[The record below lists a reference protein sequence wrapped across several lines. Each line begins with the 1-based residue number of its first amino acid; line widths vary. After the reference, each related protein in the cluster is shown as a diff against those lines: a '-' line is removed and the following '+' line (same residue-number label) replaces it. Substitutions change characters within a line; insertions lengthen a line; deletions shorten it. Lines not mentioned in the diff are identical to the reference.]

1 MTTEVTNEETQKK
14 QMPAGLPHRG
24 KNPKLPSRRKGFVAA
39 VLAMAVL
46 GASLAWVG
54 TRSTGSHQVLT
65 VKNDVFRGQ
74 TIKQEDLTSLSV
86 EGEQPQYIDINR
98 QGDVV
103 GTKAQTNLLAGT
115 PVVEGSFASAMP
127 VPEDMSIVG
136 LGLKPA
142 NMPVRELVPG
152 DKVRVVHTPSGE
164 QLTGDETLKTVAAVI
179 ERYPTASEDAEGNS
193 NFIID
198 IRVKK
203 SDAPQIVTWSSSGL
217 VGIVLDGEK

>member
-1 MTTEVTNEETQKK
+1 M
-14 QMPAGLPHRG
+14 
-24 KNPKLPSRRKGFVAA
+24 
-39 VLAMAVL
+39 
-46 GASLAWVG
+46 
-54 TRSTGSHQVLT
+54 
-65 VKNDVFRGQ
+65 VKNDLFRGQ

-86 EGEQPQYIDINR
+86 EGEQSQYLDINR
-98 QGDVV
+98 QADVV

-115 PVVEGSFASAMP
+115 PVIEGSFASAMP

-136 LGLKPA
+136 LGLKPS
-142 NMPVRELVPG
+142 NMPGRELVPG

-164 QLTGDETLKTVAAVI
+164 QLTGDETLQTVAAVI

-193 NFIID
+193 NFIVD

-203 SDAPQIVTWSSSGL
+203 ADAPRIVTWSSSGL